1 MVRYWPYNT
10 DTNVLFT
17 FANGKRVES
26 LFNCDFE
33 GIKYD
38 KENDVNKARYKL
50 LGPYLIS
57 NWSKEDES
65 A

>member
-1 MVRYWPYNT
+1 MVRHWPYDT

-17 FANGKRVES
+17 FAKGKRVES
-26 LFNCDFE
+26 LFNCDFI
-33 GIKYD
+33 GTRYD
-38 KENDVNKARYKL
+38 KGNDVNKERYKL

-65 A
+65 T